1 MHGATTDTAPPIAV
15 QRWSASDYAKNGR
28 FVQDLAGPIFAML
41 APKPGER
48 ILDLGCGDGT
58 LTAEIKAAGADVLGV
73 DLSDE
78 LLAVARMKGL
88 NVRKADGHALDF
100 VQEFDAVFSNAAL
113 HWMRA
118 PALVIAG
125 VARALKPRG
134 RFVGELGGH
143 GNVAAIATA
152 MRAVGASR
160 RGDPAHVAPWFFPTV
175 EEYGGLLAKHGFSVR
190 EMALV
195 PRPTPLK
202 TGMEGWL
209 RTFGRSFFD
218 QFEEPERTVV
228 LNEALELLRPSL
240 CDAQGRWTADHV
252 RLRFS
257 AERNAED

>member
-1 MHGATTDTAPPIAV
+1 MSDAPATGVTLPESV
-15 QRWSASDYAKNGR
+15 QSWSASDYAKNGR

-41 APKPGER
+41 GPKPGER

-88 NVRKADGHALDF
+88 TVRKADGHELDF
-100 VQEFDAVFSNAAL
+100 VREFDAVFSNAAL

-118 PALVIAG
+118 PDLVIAG
-125 VARALKPRG
+125 VARALKAKG

-152 MRAVGASR
+152 MRAVGQA
-160 RGDPAHVAPWFFPTV
+160 RGGNPAHVAPWFFPTV
-175 EEYGGLLAKHGFSVR
+175 DEYAGLLAKHGFTVQ
-190 EMALV
+190 EIALV

-218 QFEEPERTVV
+218 QFEEPERTAAV
-228 LNEALELLRPSL
+228 NEALELLAPSL
-240 CDAQGRWTADHV
+240 RDDEGRWTADHV
-252 RLRFS
+252 RLRFA
-257 AERNAED
+257 AERNG

>member
-1 MHGATTDTAPPIAV
+1 MIDAPTKEAAPRPV

-28 FVQDLAGPIFAML
+28 FVQELAGPIFAML

-58 LTAEIKAAGADVLGV
+58 LTAEIRAAGADVLGV

-88 NVRKADGHALDF
+88 NVRKSDGHELDF
-100 VQEFDAVFSNAAL
+100 VREFDAVFSNAAL

-118 PALVIAG
+118 PDLVIAG

-152 MRAVGASR
+152 MRAVGR
-160 RGDPAHVAPWFFPTV
+160 MRGGDPALVAPWYFPTV
-175 EEYGGLLAKHGFSVR
+175 EDYTSLLAKNGFTVQDI
-190 EMALV
+190 ALV
-195 PRPTPLK
+195 SRPTLLK

-218 QFEEPERTVV
+218 QFPEPDRTAA
-228 LNEALELLRPSL
+228 LNEAQELLRPSL
-240 CDAQGRWTADHV
+240 CDSQGKWTADHV

-257 AERNAED
+257 AERHA

>member
-1 MHGATTDTAPPIAV
+1 MHGATTDTAPPIVV

-160 RGDPAHVAPWFFPTV
+160 GW
-175 EEYGGLLAKHGFSVR
+175 
-190 EMALV
+190 
-195 PRPTPLK
+195 RP
-202 TGMEGWL
+202 GACGA
-209 RTFGRSFFD
+209 
-218 QFEEPERTVV
+218 VV
-228 LNEALELLRPSL
+228 LPDRGGIWRPSRQ
-240 CDAQGRWTADHV
+240 A
-252 RLRFS
+252 RF
-257 AERNAED
+257 